1 MDRYIDR
8 YKYIQIRST
17 LSVYQ
22 LAQEQDTIIS
32 IKNACGF
39 SLFTFIVYPFQRY
52 RTIPWDVLNT

>member
-39 SLFTFIVYPFQRY
+39 SLFTFYYYILFKGIGQFHGTY
-52 RTIPWDVLNT
+52 